1 MLAGIDVSSWQGE
14 INVRDM
20 AVDFVIAKA
29 TEGAGFYVNPL
40 CDFVVQQ
47 CIASG
52 KKWGFY
58 HFASGDSP
66 EAEARFFVDNTRD
79 YFGHGIP
86 VLDFEG
92 DAIESWGVTGA
103 KTFLDAVYRET
114 GIKPLIY
121 MSESVCNRFDWS
133 SVANGDYGLWVA
145 KYPNVAHPTFDDIGK
160 MSFELNV
167 GEWAVIAIWQFASD
181 CRVEGYDGDLD
192 GNVAFMDATAWDA
205 YAGTYT
211 NSEQQET
218 ANFENEKIKVS
229 VTFK

>member
-1 MLAGIDVSSWQGE
+1 MFVGIDVSSWQGE

-58 HFASGDSP
+58 HFASGASP

-86 VLDFEG
+86 VLDFES
-92 DAIESWGVTGA
+92 DAITVWGVSGA
-103 KTFLDAVYRET
+103 KTFLDAVQRET
-114 GIKPLIY
+114 GVKPLIY
-121 MSESVCNRFDWS
+121 MSESICSSLDWS
-133 SVANGDYGLWVA
+133 SVVAADYGLWIA
-145 KYPNVAHPTFDDIGK
+145 KYPNVAHPTFEDVANAGANFDTGAWP
-160 MSFELNV
+160 F
-167 GEWAVIAIWQFASD
+167 AAIWQFASD

-192 GNVAFMDATAWDA
+192 GNVAFMDAAAWDA

-211 NSEQQET
+211 NSEPQET

>member
-1 MLAGIDVSSWQGE
+1 MLVGIDVSSWQGE

-29 TEGAGFYVNPL
+29 TEGSGFYVNPL
-40 CDFVVQQ
+40 CDFVLQQ

-92 DAIESWGVTGA
+92 DAVESWGVAGA
-103 KTFLDAVYRET
+103 KAFLDAVQRET
-114 GIKPLIY
+114 GVKPLIY
-121 MSESVCNRFDWS
+121 MSESVCSMLEWS
-133 SVANGDYGLWVA
+133 IVVSADYGLWVA
-145 KYPNVAHPTFDDIGK
+145 KYPNIAHPTFEDVASAGAA
-160 MSFELNV
+160 LNT
-167 GEWAVIAIWQFASD
+167 GAWPFAAIWQFASD
-181 CRVEGYDGDLD
+181 CRVAGYDGDLD
-192 GNVAFMDATAWDA
+192 GNVAFMDAPAWDA
-205 YAGTYT
+205 YAGAEP
-211 NSEQQET
+211 SQKVEEA

-229 VTFK
+229 VIFK